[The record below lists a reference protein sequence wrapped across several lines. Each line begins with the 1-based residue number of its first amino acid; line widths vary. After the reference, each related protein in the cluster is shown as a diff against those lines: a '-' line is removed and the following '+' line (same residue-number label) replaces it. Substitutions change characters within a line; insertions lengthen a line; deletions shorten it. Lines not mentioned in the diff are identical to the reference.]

1 MPLIDNDLLSI
12 QEARILLEHAEE
24 SQGVLEGLGGPL
36 VCTFLHGLRER
47 LLPQAGDIAKQAC
60 RESDY
65 GNPEDERALIE
76 WVLTELL
83 DEVSGQLEVQQIY
96 RDGWTHGVETGLPKG
111 VVVSYLPD
119 WLSVPTMLSQL
130 VCAVKAKSPVIFS
143 ARVRTHA
150 TCEAVMNEVAEVAAA
165 CHYPIEAL
173 GFLHQWS
180 EEGDAWLAEQP
191 GVRMVIDSREYERVV
206 TSELGGKDVYHA
218 SIGNNPVFVEET
230 ADLGACA
237 EEVVAGKSFCY
248 GTMPGAEQS
257 VVVERAVDAAFRAE
271 LKARGCFF
279 LRDDEA
285 EVLASTLFKPDGTP
299 YRELIGKS
307 AFDMARRAGLVVP
320 ESTKVLV
327 VEKPYV
333 SEHSVF
339 SKAKYGPVLSYYVE
353 ESWRGACEKCIE
365 LILNSGDGNALSI
378 FSRDGEVVRQFVLKK
393 PVGRVLVNVGTGMGA
408 TGCHSTLPKTLTVTG
423 WDNACS
429 SDMGVTYRDFIRRRQ
444 VGIGSSCADDS
455 LLAGAG
461 LMEPGGAHAPEPCA
475 SACEGRPA
483 RSEGAEP
490 HAQPAPASSSN
501 WFSSLLEDVQ
511 TY

>member
-24 SQGVLEGLGGPL
+24 SQGVLEGLGDGL
-36 VCTFLHGLRER
+36 VRGFLQQLRER
-47 LLPQAGDIAKQAC
+47 LLPQAGDLAKQAC
-60 RESDY
+60 LESDY
-65 GNPEDERALIE
+65 GNPEDERALTE
-76 WVLTELL
+76 WVLTEML
-83 DEVSGQLEVQQIY
+83 DEVSSQLEVQQIY

-111 VVVSYLPD
+111 VVVSFLPD
-119 WLSVPTMLSQL
+119 WLTVPTLLSQL
-130 VCAVKAKSPVIFS
+130 LCAVKAKTPVIFS

-150 TCEAVMNEVAEVAAA
+150 TCESLMAEVADVAAA
-165 CHYPIEAL
+165 CHYPLEAL
-173 GFLHQWS
+173 GFLHQYS
-180 EEGDAWLAEQP
+180 EEGDAWLACQP
-191 GVRMVIDSREYERVV
+191 SVRMVIDSREYERVV
-206 TSELGGKDVYHA
+206 ASGLGGKDVYHA

-230 ADLGACA
+230 ADLAHCA

-248 GTMPGAEQS
+248 GMMPGAEQS
-257 VVVERAVDAAFRAE
+257 LVVERAVDEQFRAQ
-271 LKARGCFF
+271 LKARGCYF
-279 LRDDEA
+279 LSDEEA
-285 EVLASTLFKPDGTP
+285 ESLAKTLFKPCGKP

-393 PVGRVLVNVGTGMGA
+393 PVGRILVNVGTGMGA
-408 TGCHSTLPKTLTVTG
+408 TGCHSTLPKTLTITG

-444 VGIGSSCADDS
+444 VGVGASHGDCE
-455 LLAGAG
+455 LLKDAG
-461 LMEPGGAHAPEPCA
+461 LMDPDEATAPTACE
-475 SACEGRPA
+475 SACEK
-483 RSEGAEP
+483 EP
-490 HAQPAPASSSN
+490 DRLEECREKPASESMSN
-501 WFSSLLEDVQ
+501 WFSSLLEDVK